1 MLNQNPHDGS
11 QVRYNRDRIIVVIG
25 LGVLTVVAWL
35 YLINLPEDMD
45 NTMGMSAAMPGV
57 MPWHRADWI
66 SMFVMWGIMMMGM
79 MLPTASPMIL
89 MFSTVNRQKKERG
102 QSYAETGIF
111 VSGYALIWILFSV
124 GATVLNWL
132 LHTNSLLSGMMGEST
147 SNILGGV
154 LLISAG
160 IFQWTPIKKACLNK
174 CRTPMGFLMTNWKD
188 GRAGALRM
196 GLEHGMFCLGCCWLI
211 MALLFVLGVMNL
223 IWIAALT
230 VFVLIEKIAPKGDWI
245 SRIAGIG
252 FVIWGGFLFI

>member
-1 MLNQNPHDGS
+1 MLSQNPNDGS

-25 LGVLTVVAWL
+25 LGIITVVAWL
-35 YLINLPEDMD
+35 YLINLPDDME

-57 MPWHRADWI
+57 IPWNRADWI
-66 SMFVMWGIMMMGM
+66 SMFIMWGIMMIGM

-89 MFSTVNRQKKERG
+89 MFSTVNRQKKERA

-111 VSGYALIWILFSV
+111 VSGYGLIWILFSV

-147 SNILGGV
+147 SNILGGA

-160 IFQWTPIKKACLNK
+160 IFQWTPIKKACLNN

-211 MALLFVLGVMNL
+211 MALLFVLGIMNL

-252 FVIWGGFLFI
+252 FVIWGAFLFI

>member
-1 MLNQNPHDGS
+1 
-11 QVRYNRDRIIVVIG
+11 
-25 LGVLTVVAWL
+25 
-35 YLINLPEDMD
+35 
-45 NTMGMSAAMPGV
+45 
-57 MPWHRADWI
+57 
-66 SMFVMWGIMMMGM
+66 

-89 MFSTVNRQKKERG
+89 MFSTVNRQKRERD

-111 VSGYALIWILFSV
+111 VSGYALIWVLFSV

-160 IFQWTPIKKACLNK
+160 IFQWTPIKKACLNN

-252 FVIWGGFLFI
+252 FMIWGAFLFI